1 VTQMGIVGAIRMPR
15 CRWRQGQ
22 SQVFS
27 RCQRRQAQVDGL
39 IREVFLA
46 GVSTRRVRKTLEVVL
61 GEGVASSLAISPAW
75 Q

>member
-1 VTQMGIVGAIRMPR
+1 MPR

-27 RCQRRQAQVDGL
+27 RRQRRQAQVDGL

-46 GVSTRRVRKTLEVVL
+46 GVSTRRVGKTPEVVL
-61 GEGVASSLAISPAW
+61 GEELASSLAISPAC